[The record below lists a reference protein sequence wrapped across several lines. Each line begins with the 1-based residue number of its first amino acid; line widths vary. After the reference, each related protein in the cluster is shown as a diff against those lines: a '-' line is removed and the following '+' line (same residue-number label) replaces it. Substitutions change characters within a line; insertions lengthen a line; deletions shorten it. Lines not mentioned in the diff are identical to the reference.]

1 MCSTTDYSLS
11 YLINVETQEII
22 NKPDNLT
29 INYNEEFKTKLLNYP
44 IFVTNPFQKQ
54 SLEIPTQGN
63 EKPEAPNKQYVSN
76 TPIPQQKTKIKPEN
90 QKLRPYSCDECGKS
104 FLLKHH
110 LTTHARTH
118 TGIKPHTC
126 VYCGKS
132 FTHKHCLNTHLLLH
146 SSERPYQCT
155 ECKKSFTL
163 KHHLLTH
170 MKVRVDFCVLI
181 DL

>member
-11 YLINVETQEII
+11 YLINVETQEVE

-29 INYNEEFKTKLLNYP
+29 IDYNEDFKSKLLNYP
-44 IFVTNPFQKQ
+44 MFVTNPFQKPPVD
-54 SLEIPTQGN
+54 IPTQEN
-63 EKPEAPNKQYVSN
+63 DKPQATNKQYVSN
-76 TPIPQQKTKIKPEN
+76 TQITPPKTKTKPSGSH
-90 QKLRPYSCDECGKS
+90 KLRPYSCDECGKS

-126 VYCGKS
+126 IYCGKS

-146 SSERPYQCT
+146 SSERPYQCS

-170 MKVRVDFCVLI
+170 MKVRA
-181 DL
+181 DLVF